1 MATAFRVTG
10 LDCLVEGFAL
20 IRKPGIR
27 RYVIVPT
34 VINTLVLIVL
44 VVISVSKFE
53 GWVAAIT
60 NMLPD
65 WLSFLSW
72 VIYLVGLIV
81 VAFVLFY
88 SFMIVANLIASP
100 FNAILSAKIEETL
113 IPGHVHP
120 DSNLFFD
127 HRRRCC
133 SRDIESALFVAA
145 SRSPDATVCHPVGE
159 YVGAVAL
166 DFVWWMVAIQ
176 YCDYAADNNQVSFR
190 TLRERMSSHKLSAV
204 SFGIPINI
212 MLAIPLINLF
222 LLPIAVAGGTV
233 FWVRNLRD

>member
-1 MATAFRVTG
+1 MNG

-44 VVISVSKFE
+44 IAISVSKFE
-53 GWVAAIT
+53 GWVTAIT

-100 FNAILSAKIEETL
+100 FNAVLSAKIEEALTL
-113 IPGHVHP
+113 GHLHP
-120 DSNLFFD
+120 DTDLLSMILGAIAREISKVLYLLPRLVLLMLLSVIPLLNTFAPLLWILF
-127 HRRRCC
+127 
-133 SRDIESALFVAA
+133 
-145 SRSPDATVCHPVGE
+145 G
-159 YVGAVAL
+159 G
-166 DFVWWMVAIQ
+166 WMVAIQ
-176 YCDYAADNNQVSFR
+176 YCDYAADNNLVGFR
-190 TLRERMSSHKLSAV
+190 VLRERMLVHKLSAV